1 MPTTGPVA
9 LQRMACGLGWQAT
22 LAGDGLAAVQ
32 AMSERY
38 DAVLLD
44 QALGRAPRWNAR

>member
-1 MPTTGPVA
+1 
-9 LQRMACGLGWQAT
+9 MAWQPCRPCP
-22 LAGDGLAAVQ
+22 
-32 AMSERY
+32 ERY